1 MEGNIMSK
9 EYNKL
14 AADILAA
21 VGGKDNVISLRH
33 CVTRLRFVL
42 RDEKIAKDD
51 VLKNMNGVATVVKSA
66 GEYMVVIGEHVHSIF
81 EEVCDHMGVDGR
93 DRGEVIISEKKK
105 NLLERVLDVIMGAM
119 GPTLH
124 LMCACGILKGLLVL
138 LGIAGLPTDSGI
150 YQLINAAGDCFFT
163 FMPLLLGYNVARKL
177 GIDPVFGFI
186 LAAAMCYPSIQGVDL
201 NFFGYVVNATYTS
214 SFLPAIFGIAIS
226 APIYK
231 FFDKHIPKMIKGFVV
246 PLLTLLI
253 AFPLTFIVVGPA
265 ANLVGTGI
273 NTVLNAVFA
282 FSPAVAGL
290 LLGGFWQVMVLF
302 GVHGIPTM
310 FSFFDLMAGN
320 PSLILGITGGI
331 CFAVCGT
338 VLAVCLR
345 TKDGEL
351 RGVAMPA
358 LVSAVFGVT
367 EPSVYGVLLP
377 NIKTFVFTCIG
388 GAACGLVVGIFD
400 MKMYTY
406 AGMGVVGLLGY
417 LNPAGGTNF
426 LGLALMVIVPFV
438 VAFTLTFLLFKD
450 KAPEVETVPT
460 PAVKTAV
467 SAKPARPAL
476 NKRVDLAAPLT
487 GEAKPLSAC
496 SDEAFSGEALGK
508 GCVIFPTE
516 GKVVSPCDGEVRK
529 LFPTGHAVGLVTADG
544 VEILIHIGMDT
555 IKLDGKYF
563 TAHVKQGDK
572 VTKGQSLIT
581 FDKAAIEAAGY
592 KTETPVVVTN
602 TDDYLDV
609 VETVE
614 GPVQAGADLLAV
626 LM

>member
-1 MEGNIMSK
+1 MSK
-9 EYNKL
+9 EYSKL
-14 AADILAA
+14 AADILSA
-21 VGGKDNVISLRH
+21 VGGKGNVVSLRH

-42 RDEKIAKDD
+42 KDEKIAKDD
-51 VLKNMNGVATVVKSA
+51 VLKSMKGVATVVKSA
-66 GEYMVVIGEHVHSIF
+66 GQYMVVIGEHVHSVF
-81 EEVCDHMGVDGR
+81 EEVCACMGVDGKECN
-93 DRGEVIISEKKK
+93 EVVISVKKK
-105 NLLERVLDVIMGAM
+105 NILERVLDVIMGAM
-119 GPTLH
+119 GPTLN
-124 LMCACGILKGLLVL
+124 LMCACGILKGLLVV
-138 LGIAGLPTDSGI
+138 LGMAGLPADSGV
-150 YQLINAAGDCFFT
+150 YQLINAAGDCFFY
-163 FMPLLLGYNVARKL
+163 FMPLILAYNVARKL

-214 SFLPAIFGIAIS
+214 SFLPVVFGIAVA
-226 APIYK
+226 APLYK
-231 FFDKHIPKMIKGFVV
+231 FFDKHIPKVVKGFVA

-253 AFPLTFIVVGPA
+253 TFPLTFMVVGPV

-282 FSPAVAGL
+282 FSPVLAGL
-290 LLGGFWQVMVLF
+290 LMGGLWQVLVLF

-345 TKDGEL
+345 TKDKEL
-351 RGVAMPA
+351 RGVALPA
-358 LVSAVFGVT
+358 FVSAIFGVT

-377 NIKTFVFTCIG
+377 NIKTFVFTCVG
-388 GAACGLVVGIFD
+388 GAACGLVAGLFD
-400 MKMYTY
+400 MKLYTY

-417 LNPAGGTNF
+417 LNPAGGTNL
-426 LGLALMVIVPFV
+426 LGLALMVLAPFA

-460 PAVKTAV
+460 TQPAA

-476 NKRVDLAAPLT
+476 NKRVDLVAPLT
-487 GEAKPLSAC
+487 GEARPLSDCA
-496 SDEAFSGEALGK
+496 DEAFSGEALGK
-508 GCVIFPTE
+508 GCVIFPAE

-529 LFPTGHAVGLVTADG
+529 LFPTHHAVGLVTPDG

-555 IKLDGKYF
+555 IKLEGKYF
-563 TAHVKQGDK
+563 SAHVKQGDK
-572 VTKGQSLIT
+572 VTKGQLLIS
-581 FDKAAIEAAGY
+581 FDKEAIEKAGY
-592 KTETPVVVTN
+592 KTETPVVITN

-609 VETVE
+609 VQTVE
-614 GPVQAGADLLAV
+614 GPVQTGADLLAV